1 MLKPSVQI
9 HNQGAAEY
17 DRRVREYHS
26 FAAEV
31 LFGLSFEYVHPGER
45 LLDLGIG
52 TGLSALPF
60 ARLGLEIFGADAS
73 VEMLNLCRK
82 KELAVEL
89 AQFDL
94 EDTPWRYADR
104 FFHHAVSC
112 GVLHFISDLDPIF
125 QEVARVLQPGGIF
138 AFTTKSPPGTSNEI
152 VEQSS
157 EGLSVYMHGQTYIE
171 HCAAKHNF
179 QMQKDLNFVIGNK
192 QAGYSEMFIA
202 FVLLKMPI

>member
-1 MLKPSVQI
+1 MLKPAVQI

-26 FAAEV
+26 FAADV

-60 ARLGLEIFGADAS
+60 ARLGLEVFGADAS
-73 VEMLNLCRK
+73 LEMLNLCRTK
-82 KELAVEL
+82 DIAVEL

-94 EDTPWRYADR
+94 EDTPWRYANS
-104 FFHHAVSC
+104 FFHHAISC
-112 GVLHFISDLDPIF
+112 GVLHFVSDLDPIF
-125 QEVARVLQPGGIF
+125 QEAARVLRAGGMF
-138 AFTTKSPPGTSNEI
+138 AFTTKAPPGEKDEI
-152 VEQSS
+152 VEQTND
-157 EGLSVYMHGQTYIE
+157 GVSVFMHGTSYIE
-171 HCAAKHNF
+171 HCAADHGF
-179 QMQKDLNFVIGNK
+179 TMQKDLNFVIGNK

-202 FVLLKMPI
+202 FVLRKMPI